1 MEVTQSLSFLSP
13 VTKLI
18 ISTIW
23 YPPTPHKN
31 VMVLIVVTYF
41 LKIMIILV
49 NYSDKGVAKNEF
61 SQKLYWCEV

>member
-13 VTKLI
+13 ATKLS

-23 YPPTPHKN
+23 YPPTPHQN
-31 VMVLIVVTYF
+31 VMVHIVVTYF

-61 SQKLYWCEV
+61 SQKLYWCEF